1 MLDRY
6 RTTFSVYRTYW
17 INDYDDVSTD
27 FKKEILTEAINQD
40 PDASAQ
46 YYHSYSIIMNM
57 GTGFIIFLI
66 VLLIIA
72 IVATIIINK
81 SPKLAGILLLII
93 SIIGIVI
100 SLIAG
105 ILWIIAGIMLLARK
119 PQNDND
125 DLVDVENWQ

>member
-1 MLDRY
+1 MIQRKGEKVL
-6 RTTFSVYRTYW
+6 SW
-17 INDYDDVSTD
+17 IGIVLNFMYTGFIGLMITMM

-81 SPKLAGILLLII
+81 NPKLAGILLLII
-93 SIIGIVI
+93 GII
-100 SLIAG
+100 
-105 ILWIIAGIMLLARK
+105 
-119 PQNDND
+119 
-125 DLVDVENWQ
+125 

>member
-1 MLDRY
+1 
-6 RTTFSVYRTYW
+6 
-17 INDYDDVSTD
+17 
-27 FKKEILTEAINQD
+27 
-40 PDASAQ
+40 
-46 YYHSYSIIMNM
+46 MNM